1 MVDEGGTHQGAAFCC
16 VMAKTAE
23 NKFALSPFFLPWNQ
37 VSFLS
42 GLPQKAVFN
51 LKVKRAT
58 APTVQN
64 IGAGDAYQ
72 AGANLD

>member
-16 VMAKTAE
+16 VVAKTAK
-23 NKFALSPFFLPWNQ
+23 NKLAFSPFFLPWKQ
-37 VSFLS
+37 VSFLC
-42 GLPQKAVFN
+42 GFPQKAVIN
-51 LKVKRAT
+51 SKVKRAT